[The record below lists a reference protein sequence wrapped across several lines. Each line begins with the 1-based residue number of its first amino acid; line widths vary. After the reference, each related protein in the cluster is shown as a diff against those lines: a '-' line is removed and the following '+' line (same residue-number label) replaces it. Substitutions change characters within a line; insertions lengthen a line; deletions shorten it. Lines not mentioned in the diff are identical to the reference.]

1 VTDPILLIS
10 VWKHIHARSVY
21 GDFEQP
27 QHAEAG
33 AEALLGVRPVGED
46 RKYPVRGESARHAL
60 RSGRDVSVPRTA
72 LVTGGAKRIGRAV
85 VEDLAAHGY
94 AVAIHCH
101 RSRKAAAALAA
112 GLAARHGVATAV
124 VAADLADLDKSADV
138 VGRASEALGPIGLLV
153 NSAAIFEADTLE
165 TVDAGSWSRH
175 MAINAAAP
183 VLLAQA
189 FAAALPA
196 GAEGVVVNLID
207 SRVWRPSPRFFSY
220 AASKATLLAVTR
232 TMAQALSPRIR
243 VMAIGPGPVMKSPYQ
258 DDAEFERLVATL
270 PLQRP
275 ADAAE
280 IAAAI
285 RFIVATPSMTGQ
297 MLALD
302 GGRFLDWR
310 TADFLDTGD

>member
-1 VTDPILLIS
+1 MSI
-10 VWKHIHARSVY
+10 
-21 GDFEQP
+21 
-27 QHAEAG
+27 
-33 AEALLGVRPVGED
+33 
-46 RKYPVRGESARHAL
+46 
-60 RSGRDVSVPRTA
+60 PRTA
-72 LVTGGAKRIGRAV
+72 LVTGGARRIGRAI

-101 RSRKAAAALAA
+101 RSREDAAALAA
-112 GLAARHGVATAV
+112 ELAARHGVATAV
-124 VAADLADLDKSADV
+124 VPADLAALDGLAGV
-138 VGRASEALGPIGLLV
+138 FGRASDALGPIGVLV
-153 NSAAIFEADTLE
+153 NSAAIFEADTIE

-196 GAEGVVVNLID
+196 GAEGVIVNLLD
-207 SRVWRPSPRFFSY
+207 SRLWRPSPRFFSY
-220 AASKATLLAVTR
+220 TASKATLLAVTR

-285 RFIVATPSMTGQ
+285 RFIVATPSMTGH

-302 GGRFLDWR
+302 GGRCLDWR
-310 TADFLDTGD
+310 TPDFIETGD